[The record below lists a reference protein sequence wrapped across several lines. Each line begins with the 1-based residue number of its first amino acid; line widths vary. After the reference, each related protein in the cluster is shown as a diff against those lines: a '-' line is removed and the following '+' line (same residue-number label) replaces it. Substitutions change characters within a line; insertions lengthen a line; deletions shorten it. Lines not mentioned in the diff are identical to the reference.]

1 MAKNFNTVGQGKL
14 SKAFARLNMI
24 GSEFLEKGHYYS
36 WKLAVYNTA
45 WWIGNYCH
53 PMNKLQFW
61 STRKI
66 TEWMDVY
73 LCKTLSISQLPPPN
87 IARCYNLSAS
97 TASGCSGGK
106 EKMVCLNW

>member
-14 SKAFARLNMI
+14 GKAFARLNMI
-24 GSEFLEKGHYYS
+24 GSEFLEKGRFYS

-53 PMNKLQFW
+53 PLSKLQFW
-61 STRKI
+61 GTRKI

-73 LCKTLSISQLPPPN
+73 LRKTLNVSQLLPPLDV
-87 IARCYNLSAS
+87 ARCYNLSAS
-97 TASGCSGGK
+97 TASGCSGGR
-106 EKMVCLNW
+106 EKTVCLN